1 MPEPQLSRVRGHDS
15 LQAGDADCVGAG
27 QQLGA
32 VLGPVVP
39 TQAGRAGQ
47 EGLAEVLVVDGH
59 GLNEGGLDPLPS
71 SCPPKDEVTVVR
83 ENLLLLSPSL
93 VAEEVFYRTHHNM
106 LNMENVSQ
114 QMSQKYSL
122 QCYTQSRSRTPV
134 TAFSNKY

>member
-1 MPEPQLSRVRGHDS
+1 MLH
-15 LQAGDADCVGAG
+15 LKAGDADCVGAG

-32 VLGPVVP
+32 VLGPVVT

-83 ENLLLLSPSL
+83 EDLLLLSPSL

-114 QMSQKYSL
+114 QISQKYKIFSML
-122 QCYTQSRSRTPV
+122 HSVPQWQCIKTLTPL

>member
-1 MPEPQLSRVRGHDS
+1 MRLTELH

-114 QMSQKYSL
+114 QISQKYSL
-122 QCYTQSRSRTPV
+122 QCYTPTVPRTPV
-134 TAFSNKY
+134 TVSSNKY

>member
-1 MPEPQLSRVRGHDS
+1 M
-15 LQAGDADCVGAG
+15 GAG

-32 VLGPVVP
+32 VLGPVIS

-83 ENLLLLSPSL
+83 ESAATLTIP
-93 VAEEVFYRTHHNM
+93 RG
-106 LNMENVSQ
+106 
-114 QMSQKYSL
+114 
-122 QCYTQSRSRTPV
+122 
-134 TAFSNKY
+134 

>member
-1 MPEPQLSRVRGHDS
+1 M
-15 LQAGDADCVGAG
+15 GAG

-32 VLGPVVP
+32 VLGPVIP

-93 VAEEVFYRTHHNM
+93 VADEVFYRTHHNM

-114 QMSQKYSL
+114 QISQKYKIFSML
-122 QCYTQSRSRTPV
+122 NSVPQWQCIKTRSPLTVRPSPINIEI
-134 TAFSNKY
+134 AG